1 MQLIIELS
9 KFTLYKHLKK
19 YSDIAYFLVNYE
31 GLSFNAFDTFSISE
45 IETLFNMNV
54 NLILNAEKLFSDKE
68 LEEVKGLLSTRIFDY
83 VKYITYSDFGLK
95 ELLIEFGYEKKLIF
109 RAPTYLTNHSDINLY
124 NQINEYVVVSTEIS
138 NEELTG
144 VLKNVNKPVIID
156 LFGKSTIFY
165 SRRKLITNY
174 FKYRNLEYDSKK
186 ETYSVIEELRNDS
199 MRIIENETGSRIVE
213 PHFHCLAEELVNFEN
228 VSFGII
234 SLESLNIKQSVAV
247 VDAYINL
254 LTNNNVEEFYNKLN
268 EGKIDY
274 YKGAYNIKSVLLKG
288 GACNE

>member
-19 YSDIAYFLVNYE
+19 YNDIAYFLVNYE
-31 GLSFNAFDTFSISE
+31 GLSFNAFNKLSLSE
-45 IETLFNMNV
+45 IETLSKMNV

-68 LEEVKGLLSTRIFDY
+68 LEEVKKVCSSGVFDY

-95 ELLIEFGYEKKLIF
+95 ELLIELGYEKKLIF

-138 NEELTG
+138 SEELAD

-174 FKYRNLEYDSKK
+174 FKYRNLENDGNK

-228 VSFGII
+228 VSYGIV

-247 VDAYINL
+247 VDAYCNL
-254 LTNNNVEEFYNKLN
+254 LNNNDIDKFYKTLK

>member
-1 MQLIIELS
+1 LPYF
-9 KFTLYKHLKK
+9 KDYRLK
-19 YSDIAYFLVNYE
+19 
-31 GLSFNAFDTFSISE
+31 SITASVYTKWQKE
-45 IETLFNMNV
+45 IEKKGFKYKYNSSLHGSVVT
-54 NLILNAEKLFSDKE
+54 ILNYAIKF
-68 LEEVKGLLSTRIFDY
+68 Y
-83 VKYITYSDFGLK
+83 GLK
-95 ELLIEFGYEKKLIF
+95 DNIASKIGNFTKKNELASKVDFWTLDEYQKF
-109 RAPTYLTNHSDINLY
+109 IN
-124 NQINEYVVVSTEIS
+124 
-138 NEELTG
+138 
-144 VLKNVNKPVIID
+144 
-156 LFGKSTIFY
+156 
-165 SRRKLITNY
+165 
-174 FKYRNLEYDSKK
+174 
-186 ETYSVIEELRNDS
+186 VIEELRNDS

>member
-1 MQLIIELS
+1 
-9 KFTLYKHLKK
+9 
-19 YSDIAYFLVNYE
+19 
-31 GLSFNAFDTFSISE
+31 
-45 IETLFNMNV
+45 
-54 NLILNAEKLFSDKE
+54 
-68 LEEVKGLLSTRIFDY
+68 
-83 VKYITYSDFGLK
+83 
-95 ELLIEFGYEKKLIF
+95 
-109 RAPTYLTNHSDINLY
+109 
-124 NQINEYVVVSTEIS
+124 
-138 NEELTG
+138 
-144 VLKNVNKPVIID
+144 
-156 LFGKSTIFY
+156 
-165 SRRKLITNY
+165 
-174 FKYRNLEYDSKK
+174 
-186 ETYSVIEELRNDS
+186 

-254 LTNNNVEEFYNKLN
+254 LKNNNVEEFYNKLN